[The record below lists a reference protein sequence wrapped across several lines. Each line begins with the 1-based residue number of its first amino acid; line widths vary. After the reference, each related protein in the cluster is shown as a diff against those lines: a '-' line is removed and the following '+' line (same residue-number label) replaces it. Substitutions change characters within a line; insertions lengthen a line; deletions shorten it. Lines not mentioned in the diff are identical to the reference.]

1 MIISKGAKDMMFRM
15 DSLRAIT
22 QKRDKR
28 DVQES
33 YEDSLDRIN
42 EDLDENDE

>member
-1 MIISKGAKDMMFRM
+1 MMFRM

-42 EDLDENDE
+42 EDLDENEE